1 MKWIFLDGLY
11 QEIGLMF
18 ANVVFPVHA
27 NLLKDLVGDCE
38 GVMAYHIK
46 KGQYGET
53 SLDGLNVLILVSFK
67 GNIWAGE
74 TKVDLALFFSIFKYR
89 LSVFSQT

>member
-1 MKWIFLDGLY
+1 MDIPRWTLSGDWFDVCKCSISCPC
-11 QEIGLMF
+11 EF
-18 ANVVFPVHA
+18 AQGPSY
-27 NLLKDLVGDCE
+27 GDCE